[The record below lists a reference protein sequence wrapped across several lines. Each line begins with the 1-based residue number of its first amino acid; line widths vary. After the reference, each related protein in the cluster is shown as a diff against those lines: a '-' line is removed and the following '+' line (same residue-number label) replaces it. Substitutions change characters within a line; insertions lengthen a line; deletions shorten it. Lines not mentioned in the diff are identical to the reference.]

1 MTTPNH
7 STSAP
12 PCLIAVFGASNVTV
26 SLPTI
31 VAETYASQTAPLEI
45 AVAHGP
51 GRSYG
56 AIAGCFLY
64 SYPGLLKCGL
74 LDHCRRFR
82 ARYPE
87 GRIYAL
93 LTDIGND
100 LALTGQNRALHFWLD
115 SLLTQL
121 NTLEA
126 HIAATDL
133 PTASL
138 EAMPPWKFNILRHLY
153 FPFADTGFQQIK
165 TLVRETQA
173 QLDTWATAGRFQ
185 QLPTQKA
192 WYTVDHFHLGLLRR
206 KNVFRQWLQQSLGAK
221 DPQRRLGISSLRLR
235 LLPMKRYWRLR
246 TRKYPA
252 EHTLQLDENCRLFY
266 Y

>member
-1 MTTPNH
+1 MKPDTN
-7 STSAP
+7 

-31 VAETYASQTAPLEI
+31 VSTAFRAQTPPSEI
-45 AVAHGP
+45 AVGHGP

-56 AIAGCFLY
+56 TVAGCFLY

-82 ARYPE
+82 QANPHAP
-87 GRIYAL
+87 IQVL

-115 SLLTQL
+115 KLISR
-121 NTLEA
+121 LEA
-126 HIAATDL
+126 LNARIMVSRL
-133 PTASL
+133 PVASVT
-138 EAMPPWKFNILRHLY
+138 AMPRWKFNILRHIY
-153 FPFADTGFQQIK
+153 FPFADTGFDQIK
-165 TLVRETQA
+165 TLVTETQT
-173 QLDTWATAGRFQ
+173 QLDAWAAAGRFTS
-185 QLPTQKA
+185 LATEPH
-192 WYTVDHFHLGLLRR
+192 WYTIDHFHLAFFRR
-206 KNVFRQWLQQSLGAK
+206 KRVFHNWLAQLLGPI
-221 DPQRRLGISSLRLR
+221 DPARRLGVSSLKLR
-235 LLPMKRYWRLR
+235 LLPMKRYWRMR

-252 EHTLQLDENCRLFY
+252 SHSLELDQNCHLFY